1 MEKDTDKLQLDKIN
15 FERKWTFPK
24 PKDNEEI
31 TLTQQN
37 FLNEYYPSGHKIYD
51 AAYFPDK
58 EITIEVPAV
67 KGGQPAHKMVLPVK
81 VKRIALALQSMVI
94 DVIMPHLLGS
104 DIVNKQIVVD
114 KKNEDAEAIT
124 LFNNLWKYKNIHH
137 KIWEFIEDSLICG
150 ESALYFYFDEGKLQA
165 KTLSYIKGDEL
176 CPKYNKFGNVETLYR
191 KYKSIDEDGD
201 EKTYID
207 KIDKT
212 SVSTYN
218 EDGELI
224 STDQHPFP
232 FIPVVFHRRRDGAYW
247 SKVQSSIDSIEWNIS
262 ALSEDNKS
270 KTKGKYHIKATNP
283 KQVQSTTI
291 GGSDVIVTDING
303 DFKLIDPVNLSEAFK
318 YEYDALKEN
327 IFDPLGIVFLKM
339 KASGDMPTGSMK
351 LLFYATERV
360 CRQLTKEYSDAVQ
373 TICNIFKKGLGM
385 EIPNIKVN
393 DDKFIIMSSI
403 PVFVPSDDIA
413 TLTATADAYSKNG
426 MTFKSVVRANPKFL
440 EATDVEEKKQENE
453 EKARLNNI
461 GKEVTI
467 KDEEVVEEEDKDK
480 ENKPIE
486 KTEE

>member
-1 MEKDTDKLQLDKIN
+1 MEKDTNKLQLNNIN
-15 FERKWTFPK
+15 FNRSWTFPK
-24 PKDNEEI
+24 YRESEEVV
-31 TLTQQN
+31 LTQQN
-37 FLNEYYPSGHKIYD
+37 FINEYYPSGHKIYD
-51 AAYFPDK
+51 TAYFPDK
-58 EITIEVPAV
+58 EITIDVPAV
-67 KGGQPAHKMVLPVK
+67 RGGNAAHKITLPVK

-104 DIVNKQIVVD
+104 DIINKQIVID
-114 KKNEDAEAIT
+114 KKSEDAEAIT

-150 ESALYFYFDEGKLQA
+150 ESALYFYFDGKKLQA
-165 KTLSYIKGDEL
+165 KTLSFLKGDEL
-176 CPKYNKFGNVETLYR
+176 CPKYDKFGNVEILYR
-191 KYKSIDEDGD
+191 KYKSTDESGE
-201 EKTYID
+201 EKTFID

-218 EDGELI
+218 SEGELL
-224 STDQHPFP
+224 SADKHPFP

-283 KQVQSTTI
+283 KQVQATTV
-291 GGSDVIVTDING
+291 GGSDVIVTDVDG

-360 CRQLTKEYSDAVQ
+360 CRQLTKEYSDAIQ
-373 TICNIFKKGLGM
+373 SICNIFKKGLGM

-403 PVFVPSDDIA
+403 PIFVPSDDIA
-413 TLTATADAYSKNG
+413 TLTATADAYSKGG
-426 MTFKSVVRANPKFL
+426 MTFNSIIRANPKFL
-440 EATDVEEKKQENE
+440 EATDLNIKKQENE
-453 EKARLNNI
+453 EKAKLNNI
-461 GKEVTI
+461 GQEVIVKKEDIT
-467 KDEEVVEEEDKDK
+467 EEENK
-480 ENKPIE
+480 EE
-486 KTEE
+486 

>member
-1 MEKDTDKLQLDKIN
+1 MEKDTNKLQLNNIN
-15 FERKWTFPK
+15 FNRSWTFPK
-24 PKDNEEI
+24 HRESEEVVI
-31 TLTQQN
+31 TQQN
-37 FLNEYYPSGHKIYD
+37 FINEYYPSGHKIYD
-51 AAYFPDK
+51 TAYFPDK
-58 EITIEVPAV
+58 EITIDVPAV
-67 KGGQPAHKMVLPVK
+67 RGGMPAHKLVLPVK

-104 DIVNKQIVVD
+104 DIINKQIVID
-114 KKNEDAEAIT
+114 KESEDAEAIT

-150 ESALYFYFDEGKLQA
+150 ESALYFYFDGKKLQA
-165 KTLSYIKGDEL
+165 KTLSFLKGDEL
-176 CPKYNKFGNVETLYR
+176 CPKYDKFGNVEILYR
-191 KYKSIDEDGD
+191 KYKATDESGE
-201 EKTYID
+201 EKTFID
-207 KIDKT
+207 KIDET

-218 EDGELI
+218 SEGDLL
-224 STDQHPFP
+224 STDKHPFP

-283 KQVQSTTI
+283 KQVQATTV
-291 GGSDVIVTDING
+291 GGSDVIVTDVDG

-360 CRQLTKEYSDAVQ
+360 CRQLTKEYSDAIQ
-373 TICNIFKKGLGM
+373 SICNIFKKGLGM

-403 PVFVPSDDIA
+403 PIFVPSDDIA
-413 TLTATADAYSKNG
+413 TLTATADAYSKGG
-426 MTFKSVVRANPKFL
+426 MTFNSIIRANPKFL
-440 EATDVEEKKQENE
+440 EATDLNIKKQENE
-453 EKARLNNI
+453 EKAKLNNI
-461 GKEVTI
+461 GQEVI
-467 KDEEVVEEEDKDK
+467 VKEEENKE
-480 ENKPIE
+480 ENK
-486 KTEE
+486 EE